1 MPTLTPGLDLPP
13 IIGHRGSAD
22 LAPENTLAGLRR
34 AHEEGASFVEFDV
47 KLTADRVPVLI
58 HDERLR
64 RTTNGR
70 GKVAHTFFE
79 DIRGLDAGGWFAPAF
94 AGEPVPTLEQA
105 LALCIELGLGVNLE
119 LKPCPGLAEETARTA
134 LATLGEIWPDH
145 LLPPLISSFDQTA
158 LATAQDLRPDLPRG
172 LLVTRLSLTRWP
184 AAVARFGARSL
195 NVGNRW
201 IKPKHI
207 ETADRLGVPVLVYT
221 VNDPD
226 RALALWDMGV
236 TSIFT
241 DRVDRMVRA
250 RDLWAS
256 AALARTP
263 TKTRLIR
270 WIAAVRA

>member
-1 MPTLTPGLDLPP
+1 MSPVLELPP

-34 AHEEGASFVEFDV
+34 AYEEGASFVEFDV
-47 KLTADRVPVLI
+47 KVTADRVPVLI

-64 RTTNGR
+64 RTTDGR
-70 GKVAHTFFE
+70 GKVAHTVFE
-79 DIRGLDAGGWFAPAF
+79 DIRRLDAGSGFDPAF
-94 AGEPVPTLEQA
+94 AGEPVPTLEEA

-119 LKPCPGLAEETARTA
+119 LKPCPGLAEETARIA

-145 LLPPLISSFDQTA
+145 LPPPLISSFDQMA
-158 LATAQDLRPDLPRG
+158 LAKAMDLRPDLPRG

-195 NVGNRW
+195 NVGDRW
-201 IKPKHI
+201 IKPKHV
-207 ETADRLGVPVLVYT
+207 ETAARLGVPVLVYT

-226 RALALWDMGV
+226 RARALWNMGV

-241 DRVDRMVRA
+241 DRVDLMVQA
-250 RDLWAS
+250 RDGFDDQPVREHRQKRAS
-256 AALARTP
+256 SGG
-263 TKTRLIR
+263 
-270 WIAAVRA
+270 